1 MNPIN
6 IKAAAPSAIMVS
18 LGAAIKAHITQNG
31 TIKQFL
37 EDSGIGRATLYR
49 LFDGKTVGTDILIAV
64 LQSLGR
70 YDLLESLVAE
80 PRINPMQML
89 KAQRV
94 SVGTP
99 YKHKRPS
106 KEYGGGNASKPN
118 TLIIDGLAQAKIA
131 KLKSGID
138 R

>member
-1 MNPIN
+1 MQPIN
-6 IKAAAPSAIMVS
+6 IKAAAPSAIMVAM
-18 LGAAIKAHITQNG
+18 GAAIKAHITQNG

-64 LQSLGR
+64 LHSLGR

-89 KAQRV
+89 NSQRV
-94 SVGTP
+94 ASHIKP
-99 YKHKRPS
+99 KRPI
-106 KEYGGGNASKPN
+106 KGYGGVRVSKPT
-118 TLIIDGLAQAKIA
+118 TLFIDGLAHA
-131 KLKSGID
+131 KLSKLRKTD
-138 R
+138 E